1 MSAATGSGSAGS
13 GGLYQELIL
22 DHSRT
27 PEGRG
32 ATDGWELRA
41 HQVNPT
47 CGDEVTLGVRVEG
60 DRIAEV
66 RWEGRGCA
74 ISQASASMLV
84 GVLDDA
90 PVAEAVERIAEF
102 RAVMPG
108 RGTLHLDPE
117 AFGDAVALDG
127 VARYVGRVKCAILP
141 WTALEE
147 ALAGR

>member
-1 MSAATGSGSAGS
+1 MTGLRIVIGCDDAG
-13 GGLYQELIL
+13 LDYKEIL
-22 DHSRT
+22 KADL
-27 PEGRG
+27 EK
-32 ATDGWELRA
+32 D
-41 HQVNPT
+41 
-47 CGDEVTLGVRVEG
+47 DRV
-60 DRIAEV
+60 AEV

-84 GVLDDA
+84 GVVDGA
-90 PVAEAVERIAEF
+90 PVPQVLERIAEF
-102 RAVMPG
+102 RAVMRG
-108 RGTLHLDPE
+108 RGTLQLDPE

>member
-1 MSAATGSGSAGS
+1 MTAAAGS

-32 ATDGWELRA
+32 ATDGWALRA

-47 CGDEVTLGVRVEG
+47 CGDEVTLGIRVED
-60 DRIAEV
+60 DRVAEV

-84 GVLDDA
+84 GVVDGA
-90 PVAEAVERIAEF
+90 PVPEVVERIAEF
-102 RAVMPG
+102 RAVMRG
-108 RGTLHLDPE
+108 RGTQELDPE

-127 VARYVGRVKCAILP
+127 VARYVGRVKCAVLP